1 MAFKTRWLR
10 ELKNINCLFLYV
22 VKKIYIFFHYDNYN
36 TKNSQ
41 TFSLIKKCKMQII
54 FMTLAIL
61 LCFMG
66 GFLLGPENVN
76 D

>member
-22 VKKIYIFFHYDNYN
+22 VKKICFFFHYDNYN
-36 TKNSQ
+36 TKNDQ

-54 FMTLAIL
+54 FYDIRYFALFYGRVSTWT
-61 LCFMG
+61 
-66 GFLLGPENVN
+66 
-76 D
+76 

>member
-10 ELKNINCLFLYV
+10 ELKNIDCLFLYV
-22 VKKIYIFFHYDNYN
+22 VKKIYIFFHYDSYN

-54 FMTLAIL
+54 FMTLDIL
-61 LCFMG
+61 LLFYG
-66 GFLLGPENVN
+66 RVSTWT
-76 D
+76 